1 MPHLI
6 ALTAKTIAKFWR
18 EQTAPRQRRIW
29 KHRLKTWGLAGAAT
43 GLVAW
48 LALLGSAS
56 NVFDNT
62 GQWLG
67 RTAANGT
74 SQAGFKVAEIAVTGR
89 NKTPSPDILA
99 AIGVKVGDPILTFDP
114 VAARDAL
121 ERLPWIEKA
130 AVWRHLPS
138 RILIDLDERIPA
150 AIWQNNKKLFLI
162 DKNGHVLTDAVPKAF
177 ERLPLIVGSDA
188 PKAAAEILSLLAAE
202 PLLAER
208 LDAAT
213 RIGARRWDLK
223 LRNGINVKLPEDD
236 IGLALRRLA
245 RDQEKSNLL
254 DRAASVIDL
263 RFDDKVIV
271 RTENNPPDGGDKKQ
285 KSI

>member
-1 MPHLI
+1 MYR
-6 ALTAKTIAKFWR
+6 LTALALKTIGQTWR

-29 KHRLKTWGLAGAAT
+29 KHRLKTWGLTGVIIGMAGY
-43 GLVAW
+43 
-48 LALLGSAS
+48 LALLGLAS
-56 NVFDNT
+56 DTLENS
-62 GQWLG
+62 GRWLSQK
-67 RTAANGT
+67 TTDGT
-74 SQAGFKVAEIAVTGR
+74 VHAGFKVAEIAVTGR
-89 NKTPSPDILA
+89 RQTPAADILTA
-99 AIGVKVGDPILTFDP
+99 LGTRVGDPVLSFDP
-114 VAARDAL
+114 VAAKTAL
-121 ERLPWIEKA
+121 EQLPWVENA
-130 AVWRHLPS
+130 AVWRRLPAK
-138 RILIDLDERIPA
+138 ILIDITERVPA

-162 DKNGHVLTDAVPKAF
+162 DREGHVLADAIPKAY

-202 PLLAER
+202 PLLARR

-223 LRNGINVKLPEDD
+223 LSNGINVKLPETN

-245 RDQEKSNLL
+245 RDQEKSGLL

-263 RFDDKVIV
+263 RFDDKIIV
-271 RTENNPPDGGDKKQ
+271 RTEKNADGGDKKQ